1 MHIQRRGQTTPAEQY
16 NRKVVQSRCCVGRR
30 AKEMFVCVRH
40 RTALHRCRC
49 QAAGALDS
57 ILLGQAVIQK
67 LVAQLGGTLAVAVA
81 LAVSQATVERY
92 ADGSKPVPKVLLMR
106 AVDLVV
112 DDYLE
117 VEGRNRRDARVPSAI
132 SATPR

>member
-1 MHIQRRGQTTPAEQY
+1 M
-16 NRKVVQSRCCVGRR
+16 
-30 AKEMFVCVRH
+30 
-40 RTALHRCRC
+40 L
-49 QAAGALDS
+49 
-57 ILLGQAVIQK
+57 
-67 LVAQLGGTLAVAVA
+67 AQLGGTLAVAVA
-81 LAVSQATVERY
+81 LAVSQATVERF

>member
-1 MHIQRRGQTTPAEQY
+1 
-16 NRKVVQSRCCVGRR
+16 
-30 AKEMFVCVRH
+30 
-40 RTALHRCRC
+40 
-49 QAAGALDS
+49 LDS

-67 LVAQLGGTLAVAVA
+67 LLAQLGGTLAVAVA
-81 LAVSQATVERY
+81 LAVSQATVERF

-117 VEGRNRRDARVPSAI
+117 VANRLPAPPSWRATWSPSGAR
-132 SATPR
+132 